1 MTKYSINPYIFP
13 RVMTIHI
20 DSPTPNSID
29 LPKGANLLY
38 LQALSD
44 PDEKYL
50 FRKYANKEHFSDED
64 YLKLFHLFLTNISTS
79 EQSFKLASTL
89 WNTTFYC

>member
-50 FRKYANKEHFSDED
+50 FRKYANCILRLNSAFFSE
-64 YLKLFHLFLTNISTS
+64 IQST
-79 EQSFKLASTL
+79 
-89 WNTTFYC
+89 

>member
-64 YLKLFHLFLTNISTS
+64 Y
-79 EQSFKLASTL
+79 
-89 WNTTFYC
+89 

>member
-13 RVMTIHI
+13 QVMTIHI

-50 FRKYANKEHFSDED
+50 FRKYANKEHFSDEVVLCQD
-64 YLKLFHLFLTNISTS
+64 LVQVKMRFSS
-79 EQSFKLASTL
+79 SQPASC
-89 WNTTFYC
+89 NSSC